1 MKSVILFCLLL
12 ASTVGLLASEKAKPC
27 TREDAI
33 RAEEEASS
41 LRSWAEVYKS
51 YKNFA
56 QCDDVGIG
64 EGYSQSIARLL
75 SDQWNSADQLNRLTS
90 HDKGFER
97 FVLRHVDELMTP
109 DQANKIRDNA
119 EAHCPA
125 HARRLCTEIEGQLNV
140 PEGPTQPRDPV
151 RH

>member
-1 MKSVILFCLLL
+1 MKSAILFCLLL
-12 ASTVGLLASEKAKPC
+12 TVTVGLLASQKAKPC

-51 YKNFA
+51 YRNFA
-56 QCDDVGIG
+56 HCDDAGIG
-64 EGYSQSIARLL
+64 EGYSDAIARLL
-75 SDQWNSADQLNRLTS
+75 SDQWDSADQLNRLTS
-90 HDKGFER
+90 RDHGFEK

-109 DQANKIRDNA
+109 DQASKIRDNA

-125 HARRLCTEIEGQLNV
+125 HASRLCTEI
-140 PEGPTQPRDPV
+140 TSAAR
-151 RH
+151 